1 MKSKIALK
9 SILLIGGAIVFLA
22 AGIGGGYWF
31 AMHRMMAEMSTG
43 AATADAASTAA
54 TASADKKP
62 LYYYDPMYP
71 QQKFDK
77 PGKSPFM
84 DMMLVPVYGDDGA
97 DSGSVKI
104 SSRIVQNL
112 GIRTAAI
119 TRGKLDRKIEVAGSI
134 AFDER
139 AVAVVQARVT
149 GYIEKLFVRAPLDAV
164 VRGQPL
170 AQILA
175 PDWVAAQEEYL
186 ALRKNTLASD
196 DLRQAARQRL
206 ILLGMAEST
215 VAAIEADGRVRPRI
229 TLFAPVS
236 GVVGELGAR
245 EGMAVAPGAMLF
257 RINGLATVWIN
268 ADVPESQAAG
278 LRPGSPIEASVP
290 AYPGEI
296 FKGRVQAVLPDVNAV
311 TRTLKARIE
320 VANPQQRLTPGM
332 FAAINVSPTLAAAQK
347 VLLVPT
353 EAVIQ
358 TGKRSVIILADQGAD
373 GKQQFMPTDVEIGVE
388 TNGMTEIKRG
398 LVTEI
403 SEGMKVVLSGQ
414 FLIDSEA
421 SLKSTTT
428 RMSDVPDMAMAAD
441 SPSAAKEMQK
451 PEMHPGEG
459 KVEKIDK
466 DGVTISHGPIPTM
479 QMGAMTMTFKAPK
492 TGVPADVKEG
502 GMVKFKLMMT
512 PKGEMMLDSIEPKAI
527 AGAEPKIAPKSEMK
541 K

>member
-1 MKSKIALK
+1 MKTKIALK
-9 SILLIGGAIVFLA
+9 SILLIGGAAILLA

-31 AMHRMMAEMSTG
+31 AMQRMMAETG
-43 AATADAASTAA
+43 LQADATVTTSIDKP
-54 TASADKKP
+54 SDKKP

-84 DMMLVPVYGDDGA
+84 DMMLVPVYGDGGEDT
-97 DSGSVKI
+97 GSVKI

-112 GIRTAAI
+112 GIRIGTI
-119 TRGKLDRKIEVAGSI
+119 TRGTLDKKIDVAGSI
-134 AFDER
+134 AYDER
-139 AVAVVQARVT
+139 AVAVVQARVN
-149 GYIEKLFVRAPLDAV
+149 GYIEKLLVRAPLDAV
-164 VRGQPL
+164 VKGQPL
-170 AQILA
+170 AEILA

-186 ALRKNTLASD
+186 VLRKNTLAND
-196 DLRQAARQRL
+196 GLRSAARQRL
-206 ILLGMAEST
+206 ILLGMTENS
-215 VAAIEADGRVRPRI
+215 VASIEADGRVQPRI
-229 TLFAPVS
+229 TLLAPLS
-236 GVVGELGAR
+236 GVVSELGAR

-257 RINGLATVWIN
+257 RINGLSTVWIN
-268 ADVPESQAAG
+268 AEVPETQAAG
-278 LRPGSPIEASVP
+278 LKPGSAIEASVP

-296 FKGRVQAVLPDVNAV
+296 FKGRVQALLPDVNAT

-332 FAAINVSPTLAAAQK
+332 FAAITVSPSQSVAQK

-358 TGKRSVIILADQGAD
+358 TGKRNVIILADQGAD
-373 GKQQFMPTDVEIGVE
+373 GKQQFMPTNVEIGLE

-398 LVTEI
+398 LTTEI
-403 SEGMKVVLSGQ
+403 AEGMKVVLSGQ

-421 SLKSTTT
+421 SLKSTAT
-428 RMSDVPDMAMAAD
+428 RMSDVAPTSAPITDMR
-441 SPSAAKEMQK
+441 K
-451 PEMHPGEG
+451 PETHPGEG
-459 KVEKIDK
+459 RVEKIDK

-492 TGVPADVKEG
+492 SGVPEDIKPG
-502 GMVKFKLMMT
+502 GMVKFKLMVT
-512 PKGEMMLDSIEPKAI
+512 PKGKMMLDTIEATSDLKTEPKD
-527 AGAEPKIAPKSEMK
+527 GMK